1 MKEISS
7 DSVTACDGGLEN
19 RKSAAGNMKEVTQDP
34 AASGVRGNIA
44 AKGVISDP
52 VKIYLKEMSRNELF
66 SREEEAAIAKSM
78 EYGEYAFV
86 QASFRVPDVVGAF
99 LKEGYAHIESRPSIP
114 RRGGSET
121 NTAGNESS
129 CGNKVRYGRILN
141 TLFQLH
147 MDNQAALECMQ
158 SAGRKEIRK
167 TKEILDENTHSMM
180 AVFGEGRIDK
190 WFQDLI
196 FQAFL
201 DEIEKLA
208 VLTEEEIFSRTC
220 LSPEEFE
227 KIVVLFQEGC
237 LLVRSSKERLVRANL
252 RLVVSIAKKYC
263 NRGLHLADLI
273 QEGNIG
279 LMKAVDK
286 FEYRRGYKFSTY
298 ATWWIR
304 QAITR
309 AIADQSRT
317 IRIPVHMVETINK
330 VMMAARTIVQETG
343 MEPEPEQVAE
353 HLGLPREKIAQVFK
367 MAKDPISL
375 ETPMGPDEDGQ
386 LVDFIEDKDS
396 PSPDEKALAAGLV
409 EQTRIALSTLT
420 PREEKILRMR
430 FGIGEQTDHTL
441 EEVGRNFLVTRERI
455 RQIEAKALNKLR
467 HPSRS
472 SVLKKFVS

>member
-1 MKEISS
+1 
-7 DSVTACDGGLEN
+7 
-19 RKSAAGNMKEVTQDP
+19 
-34 AASGVRGNIA
+34 
-44 AKGVISDP
+44 
-52 VKIYLKEMSRNELF
+52 
-66 SREEEAAIAKSM
+66 
-78 EYGEYAFV
+78 
-86 QASFRVPDVVGAF
+86 
-99 LKEGYAHIESRPSIP
+99 
-114 RRGGSET
+114 
-121 NTAGNESS
+121 
-129 CGNKVRYGRILN
+129 
-141 TLFQLH
+141 
-147 MDNQAALECMQ
+147 
-158 SAGRKEIRK
+158 
-167 TKEILDENTHSMM
+167 
-180 AVFGEGRIDK
+180 
-190 WFQDLI
+190 
-196 FQAFL
+196 
-201 DEIEKLA
+201 
-208 VLTEEEIFSRTC
+208 
-220 LSPEEFE
+220 
-227 KIVVLFQEGC
+227 
-237 LLVRSSKERLVRANL
+237 
-252 RLVVSIAKKYC
+252 
-263 NRGLHLADLI
+263 
-273 QEGNIG
+273 
-279 LMKAVDK
+279 